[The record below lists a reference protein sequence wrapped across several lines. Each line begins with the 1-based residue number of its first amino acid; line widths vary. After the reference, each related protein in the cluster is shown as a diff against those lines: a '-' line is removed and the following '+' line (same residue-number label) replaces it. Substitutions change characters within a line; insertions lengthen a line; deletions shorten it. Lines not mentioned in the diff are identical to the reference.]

1 MQWDGV
7 LEDLG
12 CAVGGAP
19 SLYALRG
26 LLLLCVLPRGAF
38 LLCGSVL
45 AGCAWGYLISPVC
58 AKVGVFLRC
67 ARGGGGRGYPSS
79 VRLRGELPL
88 CVPRQGCAG
97 RGAPVEPSSVCAC
110 ECVQR
115 EGYCALCVCVCRGE
129 GRRVCCG
136 ESRAACVQRGQRF
149 QSVCVQR
156 GEGCAFCVR
165 ARLGGW
171 HSQGIRCCVLCLSI
185 RVIRMRT
192 CNFMIL

>member
-12 CAVGGAP
+12 GAP
-19 SLYALRG
+19 PLRALVG

-58 AKVGVFLRC
+58 AKVGVLC
-67 ARGGGGRGYPSS
+67 GVPEELGGEGTPAA
-79 VRLRGELPL
+79 
-88 CVPRQGCAG
+88 CGCAG
-97 RGAPVEPSSVCAC
+97 SCRCVCPGRAVRGEGPRLNPRPCVHVSVCSGR
-110 ECVQR
+110 VIV
-115 EGYCALCVCVCRGE
+115 LCVCVSAVGRGAVCAA
-129 GRRVCCG
+129 GRAGLPACSEDRGSSLCVCAARGRLCFLCSARV
-136 ESRAACVQRGQRF
+136 
-149 QSVCVQR
+149 
-156 GEGCAFCVR
+156 
-165 ARLGGW
+165 GGW

-192 CNFMIL
+192 CSFMIL